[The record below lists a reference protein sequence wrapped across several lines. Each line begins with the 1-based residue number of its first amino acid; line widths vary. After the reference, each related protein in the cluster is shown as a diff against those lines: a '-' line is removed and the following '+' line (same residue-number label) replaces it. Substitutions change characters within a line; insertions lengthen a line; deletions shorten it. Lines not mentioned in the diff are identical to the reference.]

1 MQFVRGEAGRFYLH
15 QVDRDYALSR
25 LVEGEPE
32 DRDVEPPLLTRYAL
46 RHRAAE
52 YFKETRKP
60 SDSWKSLDDL
70 VPQLTE
76 FELRLAGED
85 YDAAASVLIEID
97 YDYLSLWGHYRMLV
111 DRYERLQGRL
121 TDPYLEW
128 GSTTGLGNAYSW
140 TGQFQKAIYCLGKA
154 LAMARKRKEKPLE
167 ARSLVNLGG
176 VYGDMGDQAKAIELV
191 ELSLSLYVDLG
202 DKSGEAAVRGN
213 LANRFSDLG
222 RWAEAIDQYERAITL
237 DKDVGDYQGECI
249 DKYNIAHVYSALLE
263 NAKASTLAEDARK
276 MALSIDYRL
285 IEIGA
290 TCLQAEF
297 MVREGRFE
305 DAIRLFEE
313 SIRTADE
320 ANAVQFQM
328 SARRELA
335 IACLLAKD
343 LPRART
349 AADEAAK
356 YRYPRFYAV
365 TLAVGGVVA
374 LRQGD
379 TAAARTTFESALS
392 EAEKQ
397 LAGAAKSYASAYA
410 KALALAGLAL
420 CRNAALATDAA
431 EAYRDARAISAA
443 PGIVMEKLQILD
455 ALAVADSIGTLKPVR
470 AAAAG
475 EG

>member
-1 MQFVRGEAGRFYLH
+1 M
-15 QVDRDYALSR
+15 DRDYALSR
-25 LVEGEPE
+25 LLEGEPE

-60 SDSWKSLDDL
+60 SDSWKTLDDL
-70 VPQLTE
+70 APQLSE
-76 FELRLAGED
+76 FDLQLAGED

-97 YDYLSLWGHYRMLV
+97 SDYLSLWGHYRLLV
-111 DRYERLQGRL
+111 DRHERVQGRL

-128 GSTTGLGNAYSW
+128 SSTSGLGAAYSW
-140 TGQFQKAIYCLGKA
+140 TGQFQEAIHCLGEA
-154 LAMARKRKEKPLE
+154 LAIARERKQKPLE
-167 ARSLVNLGG
+167 ASSLVNLGG
-176 VYGDMGDQAKAIELV
+176 VYGEQGDQAKAIELI
-191 ELSLSLYVDLG
+191 ELSLVLYEDLG
-202 DKSGEAAVRGN
+202 DKSGEATARGN
-213 LANRFSDLG
+213 LANQFSDLG
-222 RWAEAIDQYERAITL
+222 RSAEAIEQYERAITL
-237 DKDVGDYQGECI
+237 DKDVGNRQGECT
-249 DKYNIAHVYSALLE
+249 DTYNLADVYMALGDY
-263 NAKASTLAEDARK
+263 AKASTLAEDARQ
-276 MALSIDYRL
+276 MALSLQYRL
-285 IEIGA
+285 IESAA
-290 TCLQAEF
+290 TSLLAVL
-297 MVREGRFE
+297 MVREDRFE
-305 DAIRLFEE
+305 DAIRLCEVA
-313 SIRTADE
+313 IRTADE
-320 ANAVQFQM
+320 ANAVQMQM
-328 SARRELA
+328 VARNELA
-335 IACLLAKD
+335 IACLLAND
-343 LPRART
+343 LSRART
-349 AADEAAK
+349 GADDAAK
-356 YRYPRFYAV
+356 YRFPREYAA

-431 EAYRDARAISAA
+431 EAYRDAQAISAA